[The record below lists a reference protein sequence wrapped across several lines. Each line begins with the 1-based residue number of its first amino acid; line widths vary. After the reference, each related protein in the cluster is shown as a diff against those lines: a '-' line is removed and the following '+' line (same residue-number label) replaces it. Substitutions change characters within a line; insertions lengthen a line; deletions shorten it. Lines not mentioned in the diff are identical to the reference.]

1 MSMPSPHISFVP
13 LLLAPLVLLAAACV
27 HSGGGAS
34 AHPGPAEA
42 APATPAPAAAP
53 AAPPTSPP
61 PRTSC
66 AGRTRPRRARS
77 APPTAARLRRDLPPH
92 QARRAAHPPRPNRR
106 RPRRQPPRERSRR
119 RPPRPQHL
127 RRRASAAAPAAK
139 PAATAA
145 AALDLSGL
153 EQRLRDTRAIGVFT
167 KLSLKNQ
174 VDDLLGE
181 FRTYHKGRTPPTLT
195 QLRQQYEV
203 LLMKV
208 VTLLQDGDPSLAG
221 AVTSSREAI
230 WGVLT
235 DPVKFANI

>member
-1 MSMPSPHISFVP
+1 MPSPRVGFVP
-13 LLLAPLVLLAAACV
+13 LLLAPLALSAAACV
-27 HSGGGAS
+27 HTGGGA
-34 AHPGPAEA
+34 PAPPPPPEATPA
-42 APATPAPAAAP
+42 APAPVASPAPPLAP
-53 AAPPTSPP
+53 APSSSSPP
-61 PRTSC
+61 PAASPLNPASAGPAATPPSAASGTAHTPPPASKRPPPASGAAPRTQPP
-66 AGRTRPRRARS
+66 AV
-77 APPTAARLRRDLPPH
+77 APPAG
-92 QARRAAHPPRPNRR
+92 
-106 RPRRQPPRERSRR
+106 
-119 RPPRPQHL
+119 
-127 RRRASAAAPAAK
+127 ASANAK
-139 PAATAA
+139 PAVPAA
-145 AALDLSGL
+145 AALDLNGL

-174 VDDLLGE
+174 VDDLLTE

-221 AVTSSREAI
+221 AVASSREAI